1 MEGLAQA
8 YLSWLLVPLLGKT
21 SPGCRSLP
29 MFQQVSSS
37 SISTPSAL
45 SLMVPENLM
54 PGGVSTAAAIPL
66 QGFLPVDGVEWWY
79 VGPDV
84 L

>member
-1 MEGLAQA
+1 
-8 YLSWLLVPLLGKT
+8 
-21 SPGCRSLP
+21 
-29 MFQQVSSS
+29 
-37 SISTPSAL
+37 
-45 SLMVPENLM
+45 MVPENLM

-84 L
+84 LCVSPLTSREVVVSGDLGLACPSPLLVPIPLVGPQMEGGSRAA